1 MARKI
6 GAHVIHLDKVQI
18 HPTGI
23 VDIKDPFN
31 EKKWLCPEALRGCGG
46 VITFFFVF
54 NKISFS

>member
-1 MARKI
+1 M
-6 GAHVIHLDKVQI
+6 IHLDKVQI